1 MNFYNLPS
9 KSYYMN
15 KIVFSLLLFA
25 VTFSSCD
32 LILGRR
38 VRGNGKI
45 VTEQRTV
52 NSAHSIKL
60 AGSYDVELTQGP
72 VTSVKIETDENLLPY
87 IVTTEEDGSL
97 VIRSKDHENLDPTQH
112 TKVYITTDQLQV
124 IDLVGSGNITGKTK
138 FTGEDNLLMKIS
150 GSGNITMEVNTPKV
164 KSEITGSGNITISG
178 ETKDEEINITGHGDY
193 KAGDLKAENAEVHI
207 AGSGDV
213 NVFAENKLVIHIAGS
228 GNVFYKGN
236 AKVEQHVAGSGTIK
250 QMP

>member
-1 MNFYNLPS
+1 MIFYNLPS

-15 KIVFSLLLFA
+15 KIIFSLLFIA
-25 VTFSSCD
+25 VIFSSCD

-45 VTEQRTV
+45 ISEQRSV
-52 NSAHSIKL
+52 NSARKIRL
-60 AGSYDVELTQGP
+60 AGSYDVELMQGP

-87 IVTTEEDGSL
+87 IVTAEEDGSL
-97 VIRSKDHENLDPTQH
+97 VIRSKDHENLDPTRH
-112 TKVYITTDQLQV
+112 IRVYITTDQLES
-124 IDLVGSGNITGKTK
+124 INLVGSGNIIGKSK
-138 FTGEDNLLMKIS
+138 FIGENELNMRIT
-150 GSGNITMEVNTPKV
+150 GSGDINIEVNTPKV
-164 KSEITGSGNITISG
+164 TSEIAGSGNIIISG
-178 ETKDEEINITGHGDY
+178 ETKDEKINIEGHGNY
-193 KAGDLKAENAEVHI
+193 KAENLKAENAEVHI

-250 QMP
+250 QMQ